1 MQIASFYR
9 LWQYWIKQ
17 FRIWKDQNQNW
28 NLWKKLNW
36 NCSLTKCM
44 KSDEMFCLILFIIVI
59 LLTTAVFWL
68 RLLQSLSIFFK
79 MLSNSPK
86 LSLNFNSK
94 FNLNARWVWSRL
106 KMGLLAWFCSLL
118 LMQNDRN
125 LPKPWMKLYG
135 RAKKKLNSSF
145 WSHFNFVQFQ
155 FIWEWNELFVAFH
168 SSCHQF

>member
-1 MQIASFYR
+1 
-9 LWQYWIKQ
+9 
-17 FRIWKDQNQNW
+17 
-28 NLWKKLNW
+28 
-36 NCSLTKCM
+36 M

-68 RLLQSLSIFFK
+68 RLLQSLSIFFN

-86 LSLNFNSK
+86 VSLNFNSK
-94 FNLNARWVWSRL
+94 FNLIASWVWSRL

-135 RAKKKLNSSF
+135 RAKKNWTRVFGLTSILYSFNSFENEMNYSLRSTLVVINFKLRYTCHERF
-145 WSHFNFVQFQ
+145 CKDQF
-155 FIWEWNELFVAFH
+155 EVG
-168 SSCHQF
+168 